1 MADSSKDSSSTVTGV
16 VAILLLA
23 VGVFVQQL
31 PLERIRPV
39 SKTKP
44 IEVPLG
50 LQTVSARLWQD
61 PIDAARQEWEKLNAD
76 KANGPGLLKSKAERF
91 KTSFA
96 SQWNAACG
104 EHVDC
109 TKNLTVLGVV
119 VFGGGY
125 TESAESRRRSRYA
138 VLSALSVS
146 DMRPH
151 DSEHIDY
158 VMMDDAAKGAGASWF
173 VPYELFMHRTS
184 GQSYTSDTANAGR
197 FVLVLWLDDH
207 ASPRPP
213 VRTLKEVAAKL
224 GLDDKKYAAR
234 MKLVVASGTD
244 ALQSVLKE
252 SRADRPKGVDV
263 LSPNSTVE
271 DNVLQEPL
279 SRDAFGQSRR
289 IFRTIGTDDLLA
301 DAIVKELSLR
311 NVRPGCDSGT
321 VPWATKK
328 AHLLLIS
335 EWDTTY
341 SRALP
346 ETFCRTLRKS
356 DCGPK
361 SEPEPNVSAC
371 ADLAW
376 VRRLTYMRGLDGE
389 VLGDVDAEGGAK
401 GAGSPGKKS
410 DQGGDS
416 AKAAAGSRQSH
427 LERAEGNSQFDY
439 VRRINDRIS
448 RINAQIKEKENGEIM
463 AIGVLGS
470 DYYDKLLVL
479 QGLRKAHPRAV
490 FFTTDVDAR
499 LFQDDQYI
507 WTRNLLVGSHYGLEL
522 NEQIHGDMPPFRDN
536 YQTATFLATRLAVE
550 PACQMGFSTDSL
562 KPFFAQPRLFEI
574 GRNGLV
580 DISPGVPEPGK
591 DAPVPSLCTR
601 DSIKFASGW
610 TVHPEPLIHSRF
622 IVAVRVLGIA
632 AGMALLALFLSSR
645 LYGLVAATTTLH
657 RSVAIGVA
665 ASIAILV
672 GFFAWLVGKSPDEEP
687 FLLFQG
693 VSVWGTEIIRLVALV
708 LSLGFIWKSAREIR
722 ESNDQ
727 LRDDFFPHLQ
737 DAQSKTTLREL
748 LSPWNY
754 SLFKSKGAKAGSLT
768 VSDLWNQYLRLGSIG
783 NIAVHAVVGTV
794 IFMGVGAFVFAD
806 DTPASPTRGPIS
818 SWVDLVL
825 LLSVVLVY
833 VFLAFFV
840 ADAVRVCKAFVRH
853 LASGRSKW
861 SNETVARFTRD
872 MAEASDKP
880 LPEKLSTSNYLRDYI
895 DMRLIAERTEAIGG
909 LIYYPFVILL
919 LIICARSAIF
929 DNWDWTTS
937 LLVMLG
943 VTAALIVLS
952 AYSLRLAAEQARD
965 IALRRLNSELLRAIA
980 REDATAKALLETVIA
995 AVRGVTE
1002 GAYRPFTQQPIVRA
1016 LLIPFGG
1023 YGGLAIIEYFLL
1035 GKA

>member
-1 MADSSKDSSSTVTGV
+1 MAEPSKDSSSTVTGV

-44 IEVPLG
+44 VEVPLG
-50 LQTVSARLWQD
+50 LQTVPARLWQD
-61 PIDAARQEWEKLNAD
+61 PIDAARQDWEKLSAD
-76 KANGPGLLKSKAERF
+76 KANGPRMLRGKAERF

-96 SQWNAACG
+96 AQWNAACG
-104 EHVDC
+104 EYVDC
-109 TKNLTVLGVV
+109 AKSLTVLGVV

-146 DMRPH
+146 EMRPH

-158 VMMDDAAKGAGASWF
+158 VMMGESAGGAGASWF

-197 FVLVLWLDDH
+197 FVLVLWIDDH
-207 ASPRPP
+207 ASARPP
-213 VRTLKEVAAKL
+213 VRTLKDVAAKL
-224 GLDDKKYAAR
+224 GLDNEEYAAS

-279 SRDAFGQSRR
+279 SRKDFGESRR

-301 DAIVKELSLR
+301 DAIVRELSLR
-311 NVRPGCDSGT
+311 NVKPGCESGT

-346 ETFCRTLRKS
+346 ETFCRALRKS
-356 DCGPK
+356 ACGPK
-361 SEPEPNVSAC
+361 SDPGPNVSAC
-371 ADLAW
+371 ADLGW

-389 VLGDVDAEGGAK
+389 VLGDVDAEGSSK
-401 GAGSPGKKS
+401 GAGSSSKKT
-410 DQGGDS
+410 DQGADS
-416 AKAAAGSRQSH
+416 AKAAAGARPAH
-427 LERAEGNSQFDY
+427 VERAEGNSQFDY

-479 QGLRKAHPRAV
+479 QGLRKAHPRAA

-499 LFQDDQYI
+499 LFQDDQYL
-507 WTRNLLVGSHYGLEL
+507 WTRNLIVASHYGLEL

-550 PACQMGFSTDSL
+550 PACQKGFSTDSL

-580 DISPGVPEPGK
+580 DISPGVPEDGK
-591 DAPVPSLCTR
+591 NGPAPSLCAQGA
-601 DSIKFASGW
+601 IKFASGW
-610 TVHPEPLIHSRF
+610 TIHPEPLTHSRF
-622 IVAVRVLGIA
+622 IVGARVLGIA

-645 LYGLVAATTTLH
+645 LYGLLAATTMVH
-657 RSVAIGVA
+657 RSVATGMGV
-665 ASIAILV
+665 SITILV
-672 GFFAWLVGKSPDEEP
+672 GFFAWIVGKSPDEEP

-693 VSVWGTEIIRLVALV
+693 VSVWGSEIIRLVALV

-722 ESNDQ
+722 ESNDR
-727 LRDDFFPHLQ
+727 LRADFFPHLQ
-737 DAQSKTTLREL
+737 DAERKTTLREL

-754 SLFKSKGAKAGSLT
+754 SLFKSEGEKAGLLT
-768 VSDLWNQYLRLGSIG
+768 VSDLWNHYLRLGSIRG
-783 NIAVHAVVGTV
+783 IAVHAAVGTV
-794 IFMGVGAFVFAD
+794 LFMVVGGFVFAD
-806 DTPASPTRGPIS
+806 DIPARPTRGPIS
-818 SWVDLVL
+818 SWLDMVL
-825 LLSVVLVY
+825 LLSVVIVY

-861 SNETVARFTRD
+861 SDGTVARFTRD
-872 MAEASDKP
+872 VVEPTDKP
-880 LPEKLSTSNYLRDYI
+880 LPEKLTTNNYLRDYI

-919 LIICARSAIF
+919 LVVCARSTIF
-929 DNWDWTTS
+929 DNWNWTTS

-943 VTAALIVLS
+943 VTAALIGLS
-952 AYSLRLAAEQARD
+952 AYGLRLAAEQARD

-980 REDATAKALLETVIA
+980 RQDDIAKALLETVIG
-995 AVRGVTE
+995 AVRNVAE
-1002 GAYRPFTQQPIVRA
+1002 GAYRPFTEQPIVRA